1 MGAELARIRA
11 ATVSET
17 RALLLTDIVDSTAIA
32 SRLGDD
38 IAAALN
44 AAHDRVAR
52 DLLRQM
58 GGREIDKTDGMLMLF
73 DNVADAARYALAYHR
88 ALAGLSVPLK
98 ARAGLHMGAVVLS
111 VNSDEDVAR
120 GAKPLEV
127 HGIAKSTAARV
138 MALSLGGQTL
148 LTAAARDAL
157 GETALH
163 IHSHGHWRLKG
174 VPEPLELFE
183 LGNSDAGFTAP
194 PDSDKAYRVV
204 RGSPLW
210 LPLREIRHSLPAERD
225 AFVGRVEPLADLER
239 RFDAGARLV
248 SLLGMGGTG
257 KTRLATYFA
266 WTHLG
271 DFQGGVWFCDLSQ
284 ARDINGIAHAVAL
297 GLEVPLGKDD
307 PVVQLGFAI
316 AGRANCLVILDNFEQ
331 VARLAEET
339 LGRWLDRAAEAKFI
353 VTTREVLGLQGEET
367 LALTPLPVA
376 DAVTLFTRRALAAK
390 YDFAPNDDDQLAIPQ
405 LVKLLDGLPLAVELA
420 AARVRVMSPRMLL
433 ARMDQR
439 FRLLAVGGGR
449 HDRQATLRTTFDW
462 SWDLLSAAEKAAL
475 AQLSVFDGGFT
486 FESAEAVLELPAA
499 GEQQWT
505 VDMLQ
510 SLVDKSFV
518 RSISD
523 TRFDLL
529 VSVQEYAAE
538 HLRTPQRY
546 PESGPEAL
554 AAAQLRHFTHFA
566 SVDLDAATAEGCV
579 ELGNLVAACRR
590 AAAMAEVSVATAILV
605 RAWEAIELRGPFKL
619 GSELATLVQSIPALR
634 PVDLAR
640 VGRVGGAALQAS
652 GNMVDARRHFES
664 AMAAASSAAEPML
677 EGWLH
682 SHLGDVLAN
691 QGHFEEA
698 GKHYAIA
705 LETARRLG
713 DRRLECAALNGLGNA
728 ADAKGSF
735 SVALSHYETALA
747 VARKAGDRRFERAL
761 LGNLGVV
768 KTNLGATDEARTDYE
783 SGLHAAREAGDRRRA
798 GNALANL
805 GLLNLVQGRLTDA
818 QAQFG
823 ASLQIAREMG
833 YRGLECVVLCNLGIA
848 QDAQNL
854 TSQAQTS
861 FEQSLAIARELE
873 DHTSQGQSLGYL
885 GLSHAR
891 QGRFEEARNCLAA
904 GELLLNELSDPKSL
918 ALLQCSRA
926 EVEFLV
932 GRREAAQQ
940 VACSAAELAR
950 SAGAGADSELGVA
963 LTRLSRLIDSQ

>member
-1 MGAELARIRA
+1 
-11 ATVSET
+11 
-17 RALLLTDIVDSTAIA
+17 
-32 SRLGDD
+32 
-38 IAAALN
+38 
-44 AAHDRVAR
+44 RV
-52 DLLRQM
+52 
-58 GGREIDKTDGMLMLF
+58 
-73 DNVADAARYALAYHR
+73 
-88 ALAGLSVPLK
+88 
-98 ARAGLHMGAVVLS
+98 GLHVGAVVLRG
-111 VNSDEDVAR
+111 NNDEDVAR

-127 HGIAKSTAARV
+127 HGIAKPTAARV
-138 MALSLGGQTL
+138 MALALGGQTL

-316 AGRANCLVILDNFEQ
+316 AGRTNCLVILDNFEQ
-331 VARLAEET
+331 VARYAEET

-367 LALTPLPVA
+367 LALTPLPVT

-518 RSISD
+518 RSVSD

-538 HLRTPQRY
+538 HLRTLQRY

-554 AAAQLRHFTHFA
+554 AAAQSRHFTYFA
-566 SVDLDAATAEGCV
+566 SVDIDVATAEGCV

-590 AAAMAEVSVATAILV
+590 AAATAEASVAAAILE

-619 GSELATLVQSIPALR
+619 GAELAALVHAIPGLR
-634 PVDLAR
+634 AANLAQA
-640 VGRVGGAALQAS
+640 GRIAGAALQAS
-652 GNMVDARRHFES
+652 GDVVDAKRQFES
-664 AMAAASSAAEPML
+664 ALASARDAGEPMI
-677 EGWLH
+677 EGRLH
-682 SHLGDVLAN
+682 SHLGDVLAIEG
-691 QGHFEEA
+691 QAEEA
-698 GKHYAIA
+698 DKHYAIA

-713 DRRLECAALNGLGNA
+713 DRRLECAALNGLGNT
-728 ADAKGSF
+728 ADAQGLF
-735 SVALSHYETALA
+735 NAARTHYEIALT
-747 VARKAGDRRFERAL
+747 VARDAGDRRWEGGL
-761 LGNLGVV
+761 LGNLGNV
-768 KTNLGATDEARTDYE
+768 KANLGAMNEARTDYE
-783 SGLHAAREAGDRRRA
+783 SALHVAREVGDRSRE
-798 GNALANL
+798 GNTLSNL
-805 GLLNLVQGRLTDA
+805 GLLNLVQGRLAVT
-818 QAQFG
+818 QAQFE
-823 ASLQIAREMG
+823 AALLIAREMG
-833 YRGLECVVLCNLGIA
+833 HRRLECIVLCNLGIV
-848 QDAQNL
+848 QDAQGRV
-854 TSQAQTS
+854 SQAQAN
-861 FEQSLAIARELE
+861 FEQALAVAQELA

-891 QGRFEEARNCLAA
+891 QGRFDVARECFAA
-904 GELLLNELSDPKSL
+904 GELLLQKVSDPTSL
-918 ALLQCSRA
+918 ALLQCARA
-926 EVEFLV
+926 EAEFLA
-932 GRREAAQQ
+932 GRLE
-940 VACSAAELAR
+940 VARLSARYAEKLAR
-950 SAGAGADSELGVA
+950 GAGAGSDSELGVA
-963 LTRLSRLIDSQ
+963 LTRIGRLIDPR